1 MTVRAWA
8 GRSSTFLMGTLVVA
22 SSLTGCASTPE
33 TTPRITT
40 ANETPPVSNG
50 LETLAAESSRPA
62 ADPRTLDADGM
73 AAQFQRDIDAMT
85 RLRDRQPGG
94 SSETPA
100 NPNRTREIA
109 WNAPGEVSTPLI
121 PEAGGAANSGANQ
134 SSTTTP
140 TSPAE
145 SEINPAPKQPT
156 ALPTHELTMDDQ
168 PAEVRLRELMVSLSS
183 QLYRDAAY
191 ADSPLPQYLL
201 IASMSMVAP
210 ERALNPDALPD
221 LNEREREILRAYQ
234 TFFTEVGAQLRAT
247 GDTELLVEAIDQLRT
262 AVREE
267 PSLTIPRAALC
278 WRVRGYGQYDEFNRN
293 SFLAQSG
300 QQVIVY
306 TEIDDFTSE
315 RNEKGEWVTE
325 LSEELVIHNL
335 RDGIPVWR
343 QAPMS
348 VPDVSRNQR
357 REFFISHIITL
368 PKSLP
373 VGAYSLKVRVRDEK
387 SNAVAETTI
396 DFTIVADAS
405 LAARI
410 PD

>member
-1 MTVRAWA
+1 MTVR
-8 GRSSTFLMGTLVVA
+8 GSTHGSFLYLMSTLALV
-22 SSLTGCASTPE
+22 SGLTGCA
-33 TTPRITT
+33 TTPGATSRGGTGAT
-40 ANETPPVSNG
+40 ETPPVSNG

-62 ADPRTLDADGM
+62 ADPRTLDANGM
-73 AAQFQRDIDAMT
+73 AAQFQRDVDAMT
-85 RLRDRQPGG
+85 RLREQQRNGTDHI
-94 SSETPA
+94 PA

-109 WNAPGEVSTPLI
+109 WNGPGEVSMPLV
-121 PEAGGAANSGANQ
+121 EAGGPAPNAANQ
-134 SSTTTP
+134 TP
-140 TSPAE
+140 AADPSQQPAE
-145 SEINPAPKQPT
+145 TEPKQPS
-156 ALPTHELTMDDQ
+156 ALPSHELTMDDQ

-234 TFFTEVGAQLRAT
+234 SFFTEVGAQLRAT

-325 LSEELVIHNL
+325 LSEELIIHNL

-348 VPDVSRNQR
+348 VPDISRNQR

-373 VGAYSLKVRVRDEK
+373 VGAYALKVRVRDEK
-387 SNAVAETTI
+387 SSAVAETTI
-396 DFTIVADAS
+396 EFTIVADAS